1 MPIKE
6 NFPFENIKFSLSKK
20 KKFFLTG
27 RDLIILNGK
36 KNTITEIRKNKMSQG
51 CVFPAHGSTLCIVC
65 VLPATR
71 AVTLSQI
78 TTFTALRLYAPIL
91 APFSVLKGV
100 VVNVT

>member
-1 MPIKE
+1 MK
-6 NFPFENIKFSLSKK
+6 NKVFFKQKNI
-20 KKFFLTG
+20 FLTG

-36 KNTITEIRKNKMSQG
+36 KNKITDIRKNKMSQG
-51 CVFPAHGSTLCIVC
+51 CVFPAHGSTLCFVC

-71 AVTLSQI
+71 SDPLSQI
-78 TTFTALRLYAPIL
+78 TTFTALRLKALIL